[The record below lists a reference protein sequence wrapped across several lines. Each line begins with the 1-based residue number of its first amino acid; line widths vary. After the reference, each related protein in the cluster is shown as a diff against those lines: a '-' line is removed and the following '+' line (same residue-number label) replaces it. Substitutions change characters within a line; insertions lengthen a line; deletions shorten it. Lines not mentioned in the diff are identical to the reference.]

1 MFINS
6 LQVNV
11 VSFCNEGLAE
21 YLTFRIQPFKNSIK
35 LKIYTVWTNHE
46 HEAILI
52 RHKVF
57 NGYM

>member
-21 YLTFRIQPFKNSIK
+21 YVTFRIQPFKNSFEFEDLHSLNK
-35 LKIYTVWTNHE
+35 P
-46 HEAILI
+46 
-52 RHKVF
+52 
-57 NGYM
+57 